1 MTFSRENKHLRVFH
15 RVLLLMGGCGE
26 EEESGWD
33 ANNNNILR
41 RMDRMTDTG
50 YDTLKEMGVLEDILT
65 DWWWLPWAI

>member
-1 MTFSRENKHLRVFH
+1 
-15 RVLLLMGGCGE
+15 MGGCGE